1 MIFVLCI
8 FMYTSLYD
16 HPLSPENT
24 EIDFVQDQDEDNQ
37 DDFESDNTDEK
48 VDDDFLLD
56 ELAQ

>member
-1 MIFVLCI
+1 
-8 FMYTSLYD
+8 MYTKLAD

-24 EIDFVQDQDEDNQ
+24 EIEYPQEADDDQ
-37 DDFESDNTDEK
+37 DDFESDNIDEL

>member
-1 MIFVLCI
+1 
-8 FMYTSLYD
+8 MYTQLAD

-48 VDDDFLLD
+48 VDDDFLLE